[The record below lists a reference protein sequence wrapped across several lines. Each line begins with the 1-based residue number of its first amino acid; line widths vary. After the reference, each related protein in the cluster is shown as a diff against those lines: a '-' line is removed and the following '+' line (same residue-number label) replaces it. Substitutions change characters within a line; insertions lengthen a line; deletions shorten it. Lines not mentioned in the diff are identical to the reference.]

1 MLFRLWWVGGTSH
14 CRSVSSQ
21 SSETPVSAELGEATQ
36 VGSWREIAGNNGT
49 YWNLYAGATY
59 QKLIDSPA
67 VTAPGASATFM
78 APLGFS
84 PLQ

>member
-1 MLFRLWWVGGTSH
+1 LAELSRRRCL
-14 CRSVSSQ
+14 Q
-21 SSETPVSAELGEATQ
+21 SSETPSSGDLGEAKE

-67 VTAPGASATFM
+67 VTRPGVAATFM

-84 PLQ
+84 PMQ